1 LNVLEIFWWIEL
13 GLAAC
18 VAGGIVFVIIA
29 IALVAVPPDK
39 CDPPETRG
47 KVAEGYQL
55 EFTPQVAVGGG
66 AGAQSH
72 EGEDACT

>member
-18 VAGGIVFVIIA
+18 VAGGIVYVIIA
-29 IALVAVPPDK
+29 VALVAIPPDK
-39 CDPPETRG
+39 CDPPET
-47 KVAEGYQL
+47 KAAEGYQL
-55 EFTPQVAVGGG
+55 EFAPQVAVGGG
-66 AGAQSH
+66 AGAQSPH